1 MLDQHSDWITRGMRF
16 TGSMSSD
23 EWQIDRLDLDGYLAR
38 LGVAGREPTLEALA
52 ELHEAHVRTYTFDNI
67 DVLLG
72 RPPGVSLDEVQQK
85 FVVRGRGG
93 YCFEHSTIVAPPRS
107 GSGTRCGVTWAG
119 SVTPMRVPSR
129 DAPTWSSR

>member
-1 MLDQHSDWITRGMRF
+1 MNEA
-16 TGSMSSD
+16 MSFD

-38 LGVAGREPTLEALA
+38 LGVAAREPSLEALA

-93 YCFEHSTIVAPPRS
+93 YCFEHGTIVAAANCADVTL
-107 GSGTRCGVTWAG
+107 GT
-119 SVTPMRVPSR
+119 
-129 DAPTWSSR
+129 PTVECDEACACEGC